1 MFGTQ
6 VQNATHNALDSIQNI
21 NNDAWKHMSNG
32 FKNTADYY
40 NKTSGGTGGA
50 PGTPAAGG
58 TPGTP
63 AAGGAPE
70 TTEQLANKL
79 HNSQYQDFL
88 KNSHMQEKFNK
99 SGFDQNNTL
108 NNIAHDQDISN
119 GGMGAVGTHISDAVH
134 AHGGNALMGAGIG
147 AGIGGL
153 VGGALGKSRGAG
165 IGTMVGSGIGG
176 LAGALA

>member
-21 NNDAWKHMSNG
+21 NNDAWKHAANG

-40 NKTSGGTGGA
+40 NKASGGTV
-50 PGTPAAGG
+50 AAGG
-58 TPGTP
+58 T
-63 AAGGAPE
+63 AAAGAPE
-70 TTEQLANKL
+70 TTAQLATKL